1 MGGGTIDLL
10 LAWRLRQR
18 NEGRRGL
25 DLLDDAFEKAARA
38 TSRRRSGSPRSIT
51 GSRHAA
57 GREHHRQQACPPA
70 THRPRGRHGR
80 TWRRRGGVVVG
91 HFGLRSGL
99 GRGRLL
105 GVSTGVP
112 RESWRP
118 LTRPGGS
125 SQVATPR
132 QTPKLHMGTSERR
145 CKNFRAGGPCA
156 AATHQAAS
164 RAIRKPC
171 ETPRRSTTRLWNHP
185 DQPPTPATC

>member
-1 MGGGTIDLL
+1 
-10 LAWRLRQR
+10 
-18 NEGRRGL
+18 
-25 DLLDDAFEKAARA
+25 
-38 TSRRRSGSPRSIT
+38 
-51 GSRHAA
+51 
-57 GREHHRQQACPPA
+57 
-70 THRPRGRHGR
+70 
-80 TWRRRGGVVVG
+80 VVG

-118 LTRPGGS
+118 LTLPGGS

-132 QTPKLHMGTSERR
+132 QTPKLHMAGVATAMNERP
-145 CKNFRAGGPCA
+145 GGPCA

-164 RAIRKPC
+164 HAIRKPC
-171 ETPRRSTTRLWNHP
+171 ETPRQSTTRLWNHP